1 MKLLWMEFKRQTRSL
16 TFVIYTFL
24 VVAFIV
30 MNVWPLLSR
39 NLTTLPKSPAS
50 YENITATDYQTLK
63 TNSLDQLHYDYRH
76 NLYTTYPLGFAKQV
90 TLRAADQAKVRQL
103 MTEAEDADTR
113 APLVKTLA
121 KVDRLLGGQSAY
133 SSQNIQNFAYRR
145 MTKAEVVADQQLIRQ
160 RDRVTGAFARL
171 FADIAGIMMGI
182 LPTIVAIAFCTADR
196 RHHALAVIQAKAM
209 TTPRLLLT
217 RYVASL
223 GSLFAPVIAIASA
236 LTIQVAVLYQGMSL
250 DYTAIVKMAFIWVLP
265 TPMVSSAVG
274 YLSAAIFGN
283 FIGFGIQIGWW
294 LATMMAGA
302 RRVSGNYGWLLIP
315 RHNSLHNGAYYYA
328 QLNQLLQNRLG
339 YALLALGLMALTAW
353 ILAAQRGGKL
363 HALKFRSLRP
373 IRN

>member
-1 MKLLWMEFKRQTRSL
+1 MEFKRQTRSL

-196 RHHALAVIQAKAM
+196 RHHASAVIQTKAM

-223 GSLFAPVIAIASA
+223 GSLFAPVIAIAIA

-265 TPMVSSAVG
+265 TLMVSSAVG

-294 LATMMAGA
+294 LVTMMAGA

-328 QLNQLLQNRLG
+328 HLDQLLQNRLG

-353 ILAAQRGGKL
+353 ILAAKRGGKL

>member
-209 TTPRLLLT
+209 TTPRL
-217 RYVASL
+217 Y
-223 GSLFAPVIAIASA
+223 
-236 LTIQVAVLYQGMSL
+236 
-250 DYTAIVKMAFIWVLP
+250 
-265 TPMVSSAVG
+265 
-274 YLSAAIFGN
+274 
-283 FIGFGIQIGWW
+283 
-294 LATMMAGA
+294 
-302 RRVSGNYGWLLIP
+302 
-315 RHNSLHNGAYYYA
+315 
-328 QLNQLLQNRLG
+328 
-339 YALLALGLMALTAW
+339 
-353 ILAAQRGGKL
+353 
-363 HALKFRSLRP
+363 
-373 IRN
+373 

>member
-1 MKLLWMEFKRQTRSL
+1 
-16 TFVIYTFL
+16 
-24 VVAFIV
+24 
-30 MNVWPLLSR
+30 
-39 NLTTLPKSPAS
+39 
-50 YENITATDYQTLK
+50 
-63 TNSLDQLHYDYRH
+63 
-76 NLYTTYPLGFAKQV
+76 
-90 TLRAADQAKVRQL
+90 
-103 MTEAEDADTR
+103 
-113 APLVKTLA
+113 
-121 KVDRLLGGQSAY
+121 
-133 SSQNIQNFAYRR
+133 

-223 GSLFAPVIAIASA
+223 GSLFAPVIAIAIA

-265 TPMVSSAVG
+265 TLMVSSAVG

>member
-39 NLTTLPKSPAS
+39 NLTTRPKSPAS

-171 FADIAGIMMGI
+171 FADLAGIMMGI
-182 LPTIVAIAFCTADR
+182 
-196 RHHALAVIQAKAM
+196 
-209 TTPRLLLT
+209 
-217 RYVASL
+217 
-223 GSLFAPVIAIASA
+223 
-236 LTIQVAVLYQGMSL
+236 
-250 DYTAIVKMAFIWVLP
+250 
-265 TPMVSSAVG
+265 
-274 YLSAAIFGN
+274 
-283 FIGFGIQIGWW
+283 
-294 LATMMAGA
+294 
-302 RRVSGNYGWLLIP
+302 
-315 RHNSLHNGAYYYA
+315 
-328 QLNQLLQNRLG
+328 
-339 YALLALGLMALTAW
+339 
-353 ILAAQRGGKL
+353 
-363 HALKFRSLRP
+363 
-373 IRN
+373 